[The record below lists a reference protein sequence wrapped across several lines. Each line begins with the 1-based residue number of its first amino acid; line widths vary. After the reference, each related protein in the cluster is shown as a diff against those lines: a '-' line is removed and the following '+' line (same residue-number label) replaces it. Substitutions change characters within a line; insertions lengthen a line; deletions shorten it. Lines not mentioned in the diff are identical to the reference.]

1 MHRLHQGKF
10 YHRHRRPND
19 QVEYN
24 TDPNYHLTKRRST
37 EELRRIKKKGMG
49 MRTSHAAPVPLPD
62 TSNSRGDSPLSDDDD
77 DEEDED
83 IPLATRRSKQPSVNR
98 IQSPD
103 LSDPESNA
111 GDSKPL
117 IQITGKASAIPEST
131 LSPPPETKPALSP
144 DQAPSPVMS
153 RSLPNGV
160 TPNVILAQSS
170 PAAASPKLVRRLPP
184 GTRPL
189 FVSMNDDRMNR
200 AR

>member
-1 MHRLHQGKF
+1 MGNGIVLYVDALKRLLLGEGRDRWVRRPCVVTAVSLSMKLVDRDTDCASSHQGKF

-103 LSDPESNA
+103 LSDPE
-111 GDSKPL
+111 
-117 IQITGKASAIPEST
+117 
-131 LSPPPETKPALSP
+131 
-144 DQAPSPVMS
+144 
-153 RSLPNGV
+153 
-160 TPNVILAQSS
+160 
-170 PAAASPKLVRRLPP
+170 
-184 GTRPL
+184 
-189 FVSMNDDRMNR
+189 
-200 AR
+200 